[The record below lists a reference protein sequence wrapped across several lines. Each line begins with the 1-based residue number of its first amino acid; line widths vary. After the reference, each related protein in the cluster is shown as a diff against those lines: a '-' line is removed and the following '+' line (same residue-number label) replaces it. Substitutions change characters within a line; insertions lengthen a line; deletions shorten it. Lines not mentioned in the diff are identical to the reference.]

1 MTALLSFAGKSWP
14 VILLGLAGVATWA
27 TIMVLRAEVERL
39 EKDVIAARIAAA
51 TEAGNVDRLEI
62 LLAEAQAAARK
73 ERQAR
78 EAAAEQREAARTDN
92 QAADV
97 QLGETI
103 VIEREADVTLDQCLG
118 YELPDSILRDLP

>member
-1 MTALLSFAGKSWP
+1 MTALLAFAGKRLP
-14 VILLGLAGVATWA
+14 LILLGLAGVATWA
-27 TIMVLRAEVERL
+27 TIMFLRAEVERL
-39 EKDVIAARIAAA
+39 EKDVTAAHIAAA
-51 TEAGNVDRLEI
+51 TEAGNVDRLVT

-73 ERQAR
+73 ERRAR

-103 VIEREADVTLDQCLG
+103 VIERQADVTLDQCLG
-118 YELPDSILRDLP
+118 HELPDSILRDLP

>member
-1 MTALLSFAGKSWP
+1 MTALLAFAGKHWAL
-14 VILLGLAGVATWA
+14 ILLGLAGVATWA
-27 TIMVLRAEVERL
+27 TIMFLRAEVERL
-39 EKDVIAARIAAA
+39 EKDVTAAHIAAA
-51 TEAGNVDRLEI
+51 TEAGNVDRLVI

-78 EAAAEQREAARTDN
+78 EAAAEQREADRTDN

-103 VIEREADVTLDQCLG
+103 VIERQADVTLDQCLG

>member
-78 EAAAEQREAARTDN
+78 EAAAEQREADRTDN

>member
-14 VILLGLAGVATWA
+14 VILLGLAAVATWA
-27 TIMVLRAEVERL
+27 TIMFLRAEVERL

-103 VIEREADVTLDQCLG
+103 VIERQADVTLDQCLG

>member
-1 MTALLSFAGKSWP
+1 MTALLAFAGKHLP
-14 VILLGLAGVATWA
+14 LILLGLAGVATLA
-27 TIMVLRAEVERL
+27 TIMFLRAEVERL
-39 EKDVIAARIAAA
+39 EKDVTAAHIAAA

-78 EAAAEQREAARTDN
+78 EAAAEQREADRTDN

-103 VIEREADVTLDQCLG
+103 VIERQADVTLDQCLG

>member
-14 VILLGLAGVATWA
+14 LILLGLAAVATWA
-27 TIMVLRAEVERL
+27 TIMFLRAEVERL
-39 EKDVIAARIAAA
+39 EKDVTAAHIAAA
-51 TEAGNVDRLEI
+51 TEAGNVDRLVI

-103 VIEREADVTLDQCLG
+103 VIERQADVTLDQCLG